1 MGSVK
6 QYKSTALTILVMS
19 LVVIFGVGFVVDPDS
34 STADRTWGI
43 VMLVAATAAG
53 VGLWCLATKRL
64 TVAATQVLIVVGLV
78 AAGALAIQAMADD
91 FSFFVWVFGPLLV
104 LVLLA
109 LWFGVVNRGLRTELA
124 G

>member
-6 QYKSTALTILVMS
+6 QYKSTALTILVMA

-43 VMLVAATAAG
+43 AMLVAAAAAG
-53 VGLWCLATKRL
+53 VGLWCLATERL
-64 TVAATQVLIVVGLV
+64 TVRASQALIVVGLV
-78 AAGALAIQAMADD
+78 AAGALAIQAMVDD
-91 FSFFVWVFGPLLV
+91 FGFFVWVFGPLLA
-104 LVLLA
+104 LALLA

>member
-6 QYKSTALTILVMS
+6 QYKSTALTILVMA
-19 LVVIFGVGFVVDPDS
+19 LVVIFGVSFIVDPDS
-34 STADRTWGI
+34 STSDRTWGI
-43 VMLVAATAAG
+43 AMLVAAAAAG
-53 VGLWCLATKRL
+53 VGLRCLATKRL
-64 TVAATQVLIVVGLV
+64 TVRTSEALIVVGPV
-78 AAGALAIQAMADD
+78 AAGALAIQAMAND

-104 LVLLA
+104 LALLA